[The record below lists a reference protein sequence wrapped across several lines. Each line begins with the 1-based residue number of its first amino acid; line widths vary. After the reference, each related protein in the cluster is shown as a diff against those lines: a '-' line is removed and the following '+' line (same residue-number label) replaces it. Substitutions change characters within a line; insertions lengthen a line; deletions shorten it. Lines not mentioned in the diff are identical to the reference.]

1 MFRGVLPWWVSHV
14 QLEGGSYTHV
24 YRVVFVELSGLL
36 KTREDKHL
44 GGDVGGIGGAR
55 AAEYD

>member
-1 MFRGVLPWWVSHV
+1 MQP
-14 QLEGGSYTHV
+14 EGGSYTHV
-24 YRVVFVELSGLL
+24 CRGVFVQLSGLL

-44 GGDVGGIGGAR
+44 GGDVGGIGGVR

>member
-14 QLEGGSYTHV
+14 QPEGGSYTHV
-24 YRVVFVELSGLL
+24 YRGVFVELSGLL
-36 KTREDKHL
+36 KTRENKNL
-44 GGDVGGIGGAR
+44 GGDVGGIGGVR